1 MIAIGLSFSGY
12 LIYNSTLDWENN
24 QAITTLESIATPI
37 QDVQFPTVTVCPH
50 ENTKPDNWSFLEKIL
65 NALNFNSNIVKQG
78 IINPIISKILANVEK
93 KFRDSP
99 NSTMWRKN
107 IQDEQNC
114 DTEYGNV
121 LVQAANYLC
130 QKKFNV
136 NDLRKNIIENYA
148 IQYSYLDALNQLADF
163 DRGLD
168 CFDYYHCNTSCCENW
183 QSREFFHGIINAGY
197 FIYSQKIIGLGTF
210 QFWTSCWNSSWWTL
224 SRMELF

>member
-1 MIAIGLSFSGY
+1 MEQFLETTTVHGFHYLHGRNSCLTRLFWAGMIAIGLSFSGY

-37 QDVQFPTVTVCPH
+37 QDVQFPTVTACPH

-99 NSTMWRKN
+99 SSAMWRKN

-136 NDLRKNIIENYA
+136 NDLRKNI
-148 IQYSYLDALNQLADF
+148 QGVS
-163 DRGLD
+163 
-168 CFDYYHCNTSCCENW
+168 
-183 QSREFFHGIINAGY
+183 
-197 FIYSQKIIGLGTF
+197 
-210 QFWTSCWNSSWWTL
+210 
-224 SRMELF
+224 